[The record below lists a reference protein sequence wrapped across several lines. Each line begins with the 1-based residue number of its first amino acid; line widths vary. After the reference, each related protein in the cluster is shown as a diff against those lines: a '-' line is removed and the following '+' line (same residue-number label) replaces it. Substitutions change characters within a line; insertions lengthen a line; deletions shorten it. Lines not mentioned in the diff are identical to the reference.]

1 MMLIAA
7 SWVFA
12 SRSRCRRHIS
22 VDRALDYAAVKDY
35 RQAADAGFCP
45 EKRGDCAMKFE
56 DLKSIDCTVAD
67 GIARV
72 VLNQPDRGNP
82 IDGILARELRDL
94 AVMLGEDD
102 TVRAVLMSANGRM
115 FSVGGDIKTFVK
127 RREDLPAIVKTWTTD
142 LHSAIARFMRMR
154 APVVVAV
161 HGNVGGGSVSLVA
174 AADIVYASRNV
185 KFASGFAQ
193 IGFSADSG
201 STVTL
206 TQRMGLSRAKRF
218 LMLSEVLNA
227 EEAQAAGLVDVVV
240 GEDRLMQEAEAAAK
254 KFAAGA
260 PLAYAGIKQLMLRA
274 RMQGLETQMEDEAQM
289 LAGIVRSDDAWE
301 GVNAFV
307 ARRAPKFH
315 GR

>member
-1 MMLIAA
+1 M
-7 SWVFA
+7 
-12 SRSRCRRHIS
+12 
-22 VDRALDYAAVKDY
+22 
-35 RQAADAGFCP
+35 
-45 EKRGDCAMKFE
+45 FE

-174 AADIVYASRNV
+174 AADIVYASPNV

-227 EEAQAAGLVDVVV
+227 EEAHAAGLVDVVV

-274 RMQGLETQMEDEAQM
+274 RIQGLETQMEDEAQM